1 MNPIA
6 ILHEHPDWFRP
17 LFAELDRRG
26 LPYVRLD
33 AASHSYDPAERTAP
47 YSLVFNRAS
56 PSAYLRGHGQSTFF
70 TLQWLRHLDRIGV
83 PVVNGATA
91 YQMDT
96 SKALQ
101 LELFEEL
108 GVPYPRTR
116 LANSADAIVVVAT
129 GLRFPILVKAN
140 IGGSGAGIERF
151 EDAAALAAA
160 ADRGTFDFGVDGVA
174 LVQEMA
180 PMRDGHITRIEV
192 LGGHF
197 LYAINVFPAPDSMFN
212 LCPADVCQTTDGR
225 ALSRSACALDAPR
238 TGMRVERADPPHEI
252 IADAERI
259 ARRIGLDV
267 GGLEYLIDDRD
278 GRPYFYDVNALSN
291 FVADARN
298 VIGFDPHEKL
308 VDYIVTRLPQSTP
321 VGQADGSTPE
331 SAERTRTGTS
341 ARAPAPASAP
351 TGIR

>member
-6 ILHEHPDWFRP
+6 IFHEHPDWFRP
-17 LFAELDRRG
+17 LFAELNRRRV
-26 LPYVRLD
+26 PYVRLD
-33 AASHSYDPAERTAP
+33 AASHSYDPAERNSP

-56 PSAYLRGHGQSTFF
+56 PSAYLRGHGQSTFY
-70 TLQWLRHLDRIGV
+70 TLQWLRHLERIGV
-83 PVVNGATA
+83 PVVNGTAA

-108 GVPYPRTR
+108 GIPYPKTR
-116 LANSADAIVVVAT
+116 LANSATAVVAAAAD
-129 GLRFPILVKAN
+129 LRFPILVKAN

-160 ADRGTFDFGVDGVA
+160 GERETFDFGMDGVA

-180 PMRDGHITRIEV
+180 PIRDGHVTRLEV
-192 LGGHF
+192 LGGNF
-197 LYAINVFPAPDSMFN
+197 LYSINVFPAPDSMFN

-225 ALSRSACALDAPR
+225 ALSRSACALDAPN
-238 TGMRVERADPPHEI
+238 TGMRVERAAPPREI
-252 IADAERI
+252 IAQAERI
-259 ARRIGLDV
+259 ARRCGLDV
-267 GGLEYLIDDRD
+267 GGIEYLIDDRD

-298 VIGFDPHEKL
+298 VVGFDPHERL
-308 VDYIVTRLPQSTP
+308 VDYLMTRVADVGP
-321 VGQADGSTPE
+321 VSQADGSTPE
-331 SAERTRTGTS
+331 PGDATRSPGTPRTSVRAG
-341 ARAPAPASAP
+341 AR
-351 TGIR
+351 